1 MEDIIPNEQTLREG
15 EGQGGLACCSAW
27 GGKESDTPEQTNY
40 TILNEDE
47 E

>member
-27 GGKESDTPEQTNY
+27 GRKELDTPEQTNY

>member
-27 GGKESDTPEQTNY
+27 GRKESDTPERTNN